1 MFVYIWGSIDL
12 ALSAAF
18 GFSRSN
24 IRMSFKN
31 MNGWLSGDLEVRVVV
46 VEDGLELV
54 VSVKVEVGESWNFWS
69 MFSIPSLKS
78 ASNF

>member
-18 GFSRSN
+18 GFFRSN

-46 VEDGLELV
+46 VED
-54 VSVKVEVGESWNFWS
+54 
-69 MFSIPSLKS
+69 
-78 ASNF
+78 